1 LRSPKDGMFGPHRCQ
16 HVAKTGDDSS
26 GLLAGALRA
35 SLNLES
41 SVPAYRQIAN
51 DPRRHLVERRERR
64 ARALQ
69 GGRCSPVLQTRVL

>member
-1 LRSPKDGMFGPHRCQ
+1 M
-16 HVAKTGDDSS
+16 
-26 GLLAGALRA
+26 AGALRA